1 MNGSETKISSP
12 LSYGE
17 EKADSLKVK
26 CSNEVQNEVLIN
38 SIYEDFRKEQK
49 IMQLEIC
56 EYVLES
62 RLVFPVLSS
71 KNILK

>member
-1 MNGSETKISSP
+1 MQNWNNHFRMNRSETETFYGP
-12 LSYGE
+12 QSYGE

-26 CSNEVQNEVLIN
+26 CSNEVQNDVLIN

-56 EYVLES
+56 S
-62 RLVFPVLSS
+62 
-71 KNILK
+71 